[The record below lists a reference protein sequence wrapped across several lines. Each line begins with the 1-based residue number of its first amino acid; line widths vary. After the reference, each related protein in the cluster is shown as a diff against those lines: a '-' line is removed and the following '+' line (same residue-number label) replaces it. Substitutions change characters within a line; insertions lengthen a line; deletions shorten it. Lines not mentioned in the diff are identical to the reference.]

1 MSPPLEAAL
10 LFTSTS
16 CGALSFAA
24 LANLSPKLVS
34 RSPPTSKAKVFGRA
48 YDRASNSEAKTKA
61 SLGSPKDS
69 NVNQSAYV
77 TSPDTLLFPL
87 PSSAKKLKKRRSQ
100 SRSRNGRPKKT
111 NRGTE
116 TSPMLPFPSYPD
128 HLVHAGQKTS
138 VSMTLASST
147 SQPTISPTPTM
158 LAILAASQ
166 SLERVNE
173 ILVRGYSERALG
185 GGNMDGKERMLR
197 RGIVAAGIKESSG
210 HGRYT

>member
-34 RSPPTSKAKVFGRA
+34 RSPPMSKAKVFGRA

-77 TSPDTLLFPL
+77 TSPDISLFPL

-100 SRSRNGRPKKT
+100 R
-111 NRGTE
+111 
-116 TSPMLPFPSYPD
+116 
-128 HLVHAGQKTS
+128 QKTS

-185 GGNMDGKERMLR
+185 GGNMDGKERMSR
-197 RGIVAAGIKESSG
+197 RGIAAAASNSFCGKGTPPATSEMG
-210 HGRYT
+210 MLVRGAARNTYK